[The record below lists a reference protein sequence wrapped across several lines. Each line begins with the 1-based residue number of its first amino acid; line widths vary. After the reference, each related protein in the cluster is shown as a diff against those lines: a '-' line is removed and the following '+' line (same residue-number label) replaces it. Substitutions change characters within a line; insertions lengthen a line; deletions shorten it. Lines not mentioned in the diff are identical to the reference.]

1 MDALTMISPRHVL
14 AAAQRIQRSGMV
26 LRTPLERSLSL
37 SAIASADV
45 YHKLEIWQPTG
56 SFKVRGAANKLLRLR
71 DEDAPAFRRGFVA
84 ASAGNHGLGLAHA
97 STSLGA
103 RSTLV
108 VPRTVSPAK
117 LESLWRYPIELVV
130 SVGNYDVA
138 EADARKMAQ
147 DRGTVFVSPYNDA
160 DVIAGAGT
168 VGIEILADLP
178 DVDVVLVPVG
188 GGGLAAGIALYI
200 KSIAPRTR
208 IIGVQSEA
216 YPAMFRAR
224 LAGSIVPVDDL
235 PSLADGLAGNIEAGS
250 MTFDLCRHY
259 LDDMVLVSE
268 TDIENAIRYFAR
280 DERIIV
286 EGSGAVCAAALLAKK
301 VDLNTAGVNQARVVC
316 VTTGRNIAEKVLVDL
331 LAKPSE
337 TSTI

>member
-1 MDALTMISPRHVL
+1 MDPLVMISPRHIL
-14 AAAQRIQRSGMV
+14 AAANRIDRSGLV

-37 SAIASADV
+37 SAITSADV
-45 YHKLEIWQPTG
+45 YHKLETWQPTG

-71 DEDAPAFRRGFVA
+71 DEDAASFRRGFVA

-97 STSLGA
+97 STSLSA

-147 DRGTVFVSPYNDA
+147 DRGTVFVSPYNDP

-168 VGIEILADLP
+168 IGIEILADLP
-178 DVDVVLVPVG
+178 DVDIVLVPVG
-188 GGGLAAGIALYI
+188 GGGLAAGVAIYI
-200 KSIAPRTR
+200 KSVAPRTR
-208 IIGVQSEA
+208 VIGVQSEA
-216 YPAMFRAR
+216 YPAMQRAR
-224 LAGSIVPVDDL
+224 AAGSIVPVDDL

-250 MTFDLCRHY
+250 ITFDLCRHY
-259 LDDMVLVSE
+259 LDDMVLVTES
-268 TDIENAIRYFAR
+268 DIEDAMRYFLR
-280 DERIIV
+280 EERLVV
-286 EGSGAVCAAALLAKK
+286 EGSGAVCAAALLARK
-301 VDLNTAGVNQARVVC
+301 VDLTTAGVNQPRVVS
-316 VTTGRNIAEKVLVDL
+316 VATGRNVAEKVLRDL
-331 LAKPSE
+331 WAKPVDVSA
-337 TSTI
+337 S